1 MEPDEIRRQWAERS
15 GEFSP
20 DYYAYYGPDGR
31 SDRILDLLGRYLDRS
46 ASVLELGCSSG
57 RHLSHLYDHGFED
70 LSGIDV
76 NAEAFEVMA
85 SAYPDLADAGTF
97 YASTIED
104 VVGDFEDD
112 RFDAVYSVQTLQH
125 VHPDAAWVFEEL
137 VRITDDLLVTV
148 EVENGNDGAGG
159 SDRGNRSGSESGSEN
174 GDGGDLTAGVEVN
187 YVREGVPLYY
197 RDWNR
202 VFTDLGLVEVE
213 RDEVGCDTLRAFRRG

>member
-148 EVENGNDGAGG
+148 EVE
-159 SDRGNRSGSESGSEN
+159 RESGDEEASPDEPT
-174 GDGGDLTAGVEVN
+174 GDPEVN
-187 YVREGVPLYY
+187 YVNDEVPLYY
-197 RDWNR
+197 RDWGR

-213 RDEVGCDTLRAFRRG
+213 REEVGRDTVRVFRHG